1 MNTNLP
7 PFSWAQ
13 HSLQVFLQFSLTYL
27 WELQYLVQPEHLSSL
42 STQLPFILIADK
54 RK

>member
-7 PFSWAQ
+7 PFSCAQ
-13 HSLQVFLQFSLTYL
+13 HSLQVFLQFALTYL
-27 WELQYLVQPEHLSSL
+27 LELQYLVQPEHLLSL
-42 STQLPFILIADK
+42 STQLPPILIADK